1 MQITSISRVQPL
13 LFPSNFPSGCLP
25 ITRFRV
31 TTGRQTDVGV
41 FKCVIGDEKS
51 AGSRADSN
59 KNHSQTANTAQ
70 RNQTHA
76 VVSADFL
83 RNDHRRGRVKQASP
97 SPRGA
102 SSSLGRFHQVYVSAV
117 SQGYV

>member
-1 MQITSISRVQPL
+1 M
-13 LFPSNFPSGCLP
+13 
-25 ITRFRV
+25 
-31 TTGRQTDVGV
+31 
-41 FKCVIGDEKS
+41 GDEKS

-59 KNHSQTANTAQ
+59 KNRSQTVNTAR

-102 SSSLGRFHQVYVSAV
+102 SSSLGRLRQVYVSAV